1 VESGSEIMNEFQ
13 VAGTSLLL
21 ALGLIAG
28 CGKQDE
34 EVAAAPRFDAKAIAA
49 EADKGNLAPVAE
61 LNKACTEEV
70 EKHGKRMA
78 VCAVQDEVGQLAKP
92 LSVRF

>member
-1 VESGSEIMNEFQ
+1 MKKSQI
-13 VAGTSLLL
+13 AHALLL
-21 ALGLIAG
+21 VALGLVAG
-28 CGKQDE
+28 CSKQE
-34 EVAAAPRFDAKAIAA
+34 GEVTAASRFDAKAIAA

-78 VCAVQDEVGQLAKP
+78 VCAVQDEVGRLAKP

>member
-1 VESGSEIMNEFQ
+1 MKKSQIAHALVLVSLGL
-13 VAGTSLLL
+13 VAGCSR
-21 ALGLIAG
+21 
-28 CGKQDE
+28 QEE
-34 EVAAAPRFDAKAIAA
+34 EVIAAPRFDAKAIAA

-70 EKHGKRMA
+70 EKYGKRMA
-78 VCAVQDEVGQLAKP
+78 ICAVQDEVGRLAKP

>member
-1 VESGSEIMNEFQ
+1 MGV
-13 VAGTSLLL
+13 
-21 ALGLIAG
+21 G
-28 CGKQDE
+28 CSKKE
-34 EVAAAPRFDAKAIAA
+34 EEAAAAPRFDAKAIAA

-70 EKHGKRMA
+70 EKHGKRLA
-78 VCAVQDEVGQLAKP
+78 VCAIQDEVGRLAKP